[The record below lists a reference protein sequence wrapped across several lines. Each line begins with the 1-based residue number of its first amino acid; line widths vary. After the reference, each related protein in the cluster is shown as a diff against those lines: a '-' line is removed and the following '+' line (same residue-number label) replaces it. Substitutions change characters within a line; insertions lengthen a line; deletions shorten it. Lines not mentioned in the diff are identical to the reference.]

1 MIDKPTRNH
10 WIVIVQDV
18 LKSLRQFW
26 FLLILLISGH
36 NKYIY
41 IGGAVIVIS
50 TVVMQIKKWLN
61 TEYYVADNILVYK
74 SGVFQKSREEIPF
87 DKINTIDIGQGLFDR
102 ILGLCTV
109 KIDSGS
115 AIGKEAELKLKIKYK
130 LAEML
135 RDTVLSI
142 KNSIADSDLQEEKKE
157 EAPKKVISIREIM
170 LYAITKGKLG
180 WALGGYFAV
189 MNFADDVEKITNT
202 TIVKNLTN
210 SIDMNNLMLQD
221 RVKLVFMIIGM
232 LLAVYIVMTLL
243 SIIFEIVKLYNFTI
257 KVQDKNFNISYG
269 LLSKKEY
276 SIPIDKI
283 HALKYKQGILQQ
295 ALGIYTIE
303 AITIGYGDEK
313 NEKAILYPIA
323 NDDFKQKFL
332 VSLLPEMIFSA
343 DIKKPPKHS
352 LKRFITMRVL
362 LPFIVI
368 IPLYFLAKPVPNEFK
383 ISVILIITLIN
394 VLFGYLNYRNTSLG
408 VTEKLILASEGS
420 FVKTTT
426 IIKQSSVQAVERKQN
441 PYQRKAKVCDYL
453 ISVYSTSLPEAVKVR
468 HMNESLD
475 NELYGN
481 LIM

>member
-1 MIDKPTRNH
+1 MIDNPTRNH

-26 FLLILLISGH
+26 FLLIILISGH

-41 IGGAVIVIS
+41 IGGAVIVVS
-50 TVVMQIKKWLN
+50 TVVIQIKKWLN
-61 TEYYVADNILVYK
+61 TQYYIANNMLIYK

-87 DKINTIDIGQGLFDR
+87 DKINTIDMGQGVFDR

-135 RDTVLSI
+135 RDTVLNI
-142 KNSIADSDLQEEKKE
+142 KNNTADIDFQEEKKE
-157 EAPKKVISIREIM
+157 EIPKKVISIREIM

-221 RVKLVFMIIGM
+221 RVKLVFMIMGM

-243 SIIFEIVKLYNFTI
+243 AIIFEIVKLYNFTI

-283 HALKYKQGILQQ
+283 HALKYKQGTLQQ
-295 ALGIYTIE
+295 VLGIYTIE

-323 NDDFKQKFL
+323 NDDFKQRFL
-332 VSLLPEMIFSA
+332 ASLLPEMIFSA
-343 DIKKPPKHS
+343 DIKRPPKHS
-352 LKRFITMRVL
+352 LKRFIVMRVL
-362 LPFIVI
+362 LPLIVI
-368 IPLYFLAKPVPNEFK
+368 IPLYFLAKPIPSEFK
-383 ISVILIITLIN
+383 IGVIVIITLIN
-394 VLFGYLNYRNTSLG
+394 ILFGYLNYRNTSLG
-408 VTEKLILASEGS
+408 VTEKLILASGGS
-420 FVKTTT
+420 FTKTTT
-426 IIKQSSVQAVERKQN
+426 IIKQSSVQAIERKQN

-453 ISVYSTSLPEAVKVR
+453 ISVYSTTLPEAVKVR

-475 NELYGN
+475 TELYGN

>member
-1 MIDKPTRNH
+1 MVDKPTRNH

-26 FLLILLISGH
+26 FLLILLISGN

-41 IGGAVIVIS
+41 IGGAVIVVS
-50 TVVMQIKKWLN
+50 TVVIQIKKWLN
-61 TEYYVADNILVYK
+61 TEYYVADNMLVYK

-87 DKINTIDIGQGLFDR
+87 DKINTIDMGQGLFDR
-102 ILGLCTV
+102 IFGLCTV

-135 RDTVLSI
+135 RDTVLNI
-142 KNSIADSDLQEEKKE
+142 KNSIADLELQEEKKE
-157 EAPKKVISIREIM
+157 EAPKKVIAIREIII
-170 LYAITKGKLG
+170 YAITKGKLG

-202 TIVKNLTN
+202 TVVKNLTN

-221 RVKLVFMIIGM
+221 RVKLVFIIIGM
-232 LLAVYIVMTLL
+232 LLAVYIVMTLF

-269 LLSKKEY
+269 LISKKEY

-295 ALGIYTIE
+295 VLGFYTIE

-323 NDDFKQKFL
+323 NENFKQKFL
-332 VSLLPEMIFSA
+332 VSLLPEMIFSD

-352 LKRFITMRVL
+352 LKRFILMRVL
-362 LPFIVI
+362 LPFIII
-368 IPLYFLAKPVPNEFK
+368 IPLYLLAKPIPSEFK
-383 ISVILIITLIN
+383 IAVTVVITLIN
-394 VLFGYLNYRNTSLG
+394 ILLGYLNYKNTSLG
-408 VTEKLILASEGS
+408 VTDKLILASEGS
-420 FVKTTT
+420 FIKTTT
-426 IIKQSSVQAVERKQN
+426 IIKQSSVQAIERKQN
-441 PYQRKAKVCDYL
+441 PYQRKAKVCDYS
-453 ISVYSTSLPEAVKVR
+453 ICVYSTALPEAVKVR
-468 HMNESLD
+468 HMNENLD
-475 NELYGN
+475 EELYGN